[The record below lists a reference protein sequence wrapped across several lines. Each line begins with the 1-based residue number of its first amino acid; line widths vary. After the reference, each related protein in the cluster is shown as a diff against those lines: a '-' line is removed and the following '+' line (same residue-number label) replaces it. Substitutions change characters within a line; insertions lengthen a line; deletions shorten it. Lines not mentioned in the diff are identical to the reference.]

1 MIKIKNRRAFI
12 TGLKSTS
19 LNIKEKKFL
28 KKYKPWGVII
38 FSRNIKS
45 LDQLKK
51 LTDDV
56 KKIFNDNNYPILID
70 EEGGRVNRLKKLFD
84 TTVFTGSFFGGL
96 YKKDKCKFQLY
107 YKIYSK
113 QISYILKNTG
123 ININTVPV
131 LDVRRTNSDNVIG
144 DRSFSY
150 NHKIVS
156 KIGNFCID
164 EFTKNKI
171 GTIIKH
177 IPGHGLAKVDS
188 HKKTPLVKE
197 KVNILNKKDFYA
209 FKNKKCF
216 FAMTAHI
223 VYRDIDKL
231 NTATHSKK
239 VINLIRN
246 KIKFRNLII
255 SDDISMKSLKFSI
268 EINTKKAF
276 SAGCNLALHCNG
288 KFKEMMIVARN
299 SPKVNKFII
308 TKTSQFYKILS

>member
-1 MIKIKNRRAFI
+1 MIKNRRAFI

-19 LNIKEKKFL
+19 LNTKEKKFL

-51 LTDDV
+51 LTNHI

-70 EEGGRVNRLKKLFD
+70 EEGGRINRLKKIFD
-84 TTVFTGSFFGGL
+84 TSLLTGSFFGNL
-96 YKKDKCKFQLY
+96 YKKDKKKFHLY
-107 YKIYSK
+107 YKIFSK
-113 QISYILKNTG
+113 QISSILKNTG

-131 LDVRRTNSDNVIG
+131 LDVRRLNSDNVIG

-150 NHKIVS
+150 NPKIVS
-156 KIGNFCID
+156 KIGDFCID

-188 HKKTPLVKE
+188 HKLTPLVKV
-197 KVNILNKKDFYA
+197 KLNILNKKDFYP

-223 VYRDIDKL
+223 IYRDIDRA

-246 KIKFRNLII
+246 KIKFKNLII
-255 SDDISMKSLKFSI
+255 SDDISMRGLKFSI
-268 EINTKKAF
+268 ENNTKKAF
-276 SAGCNLALHCNG
+276 SAGCNLVLHCNG

-299 SPKVNKFII
+299 SPMVNKFII